1 MNSLN
6 TKLIESIDPIIMKSY
21 GDEKHIIYDALAK
34 MLFYLDMYKDE
45 QKTVTTNLVD
55 LQKSLK
61 KGKWLTD
68 KNTNEEA
75 FSNDELRAFSNDELR
90 AFRDESL
97 VHSPELYKLFQSMDG
112 DLQKLL
118 HLINNV
124 VTASIN
130 NLSPSV
136 KNINHENQKY
146 TVAISHALE
155 HLSHNNATIK
165 ISHNKNSVFYKLIS
179 KTLRFDGNKFSSPES
194 SIKNAIKITSN
205 KF

>member
-1 MNSLN
+1 MNSLD
-6 TKLIESIDPIIMKSY
+6 TKLIESINPIIMKSY
-21 GDEKHIIYDALAK
+21 GDEKHIIYDALSK

-68 KNTNEEA
+68 NNTNEE
-75 FSNDELRAFSNDELR
+75 AFSNDELR

>member
-1 MNSLN
+1 MNSLD
-6 TKLIESIDPIIMKSY
+6 TKLIESINPIIMKSY

-45 QKTVTTNLVD
+45 QKTVITNLVD

-68 KNTNEEA
+68 NNTNEE
-75 FSNDELRAFSNDELR
+75 AFSNDELR

-118 HLINNV
+118 NLINNV

-130 NLSPSV
+130 NLLPSV

-146 TVAISHALE
+146 TVAISHAIE
-155 HLSHNNATIK
+155 HLNHNNATIK

-179 KTLRFDGNKFSSPES
+179 KTLRFAGNKFSSPES
-194 SIKNAIKITSN
+194 SIKNAIKN
-205 KF
+205 NLK

>member
-1 MNSLN
+1 MNSLD
-6 TKLIESIDPIIMKSY
+6 TKLIESINPIIMKSY

-45 QKTVTTNLVD
+45 QKTVITNLVD

-68 KNTNEEA
+68 NNTNEE
-75 FSNDELRAFSNDELR
+75 AFSNDELR

-118 HLINNV
+118 NLINNV

-130 NLSPSV
+130 NLLPSV

-146 TVAISHALE
+146 TVAISHAIE
-155 HLSHNNATIK
+155 HLITT
-165 ISHNKNSVFYKLIS
+165 
-179 KTLRFDGNKFSSPES
+179 TLRLKSH
-194 SIKNAIKITSN
+194 ITKILYFTN
-205 KF
+205 

>member
-1 MNSLN
+1 MNSLD
-6 TKLIESIDPIIMKSY
+6 TKLIESINPIIMKSY

-45 QKTVTTNLVD
+45 QKTVITNLVD

-68 KNTNEEA
+68 NNTNEE
-75 FSNDELRAFSNDELR
+75 AFSNDELR

-118 HLINNV
+118 NLINNV

-130 NLSPSV
+130 NLLPSV

-146 TVAISHALE
+146 TVAISHAIE
-155 HLSHNNATIK
+155 HLNHNNATIK

-179 KTLRFDGNKFSSPES
+179 KTLRFASNKFSSPES

>member
-1 MNSLN
+1 MNSLD
-6 TKLIESIDPIIMKSY
+6 TKLIESINPIIMKSY
-21 GDEKHIIYDALAK
+21 GDEKHIIYDALSK

-68 KNTNEEA
+68 NNTNEK
-75 FSNDELRAFSNDELR
+75 AFSNDELR

-97 VHSPELYKLFQSMDG
+97 IHSPELYKLFQSMDG

-118 HLINNV
+118 NLINNV

-130 NLSPSV
+130 NLLPPV

-146 TVAISHALE
+146 TDAIAHAIE
-155 HLSHNNATIK
+155 HLVQNNATIK
-165 ISHNKNSVFYKLIS
+165 ISHNKNTVFYKLIS
-179 KTLRFDGNKFSSPES
+179 KTLRFANNKFSSPES

>member
-1 MNSLN
+1 MNSLD
-6 TKLIESIDPIIMKSY
+6 TKLIESINPIIMKSY
-21 GDEKHIIYDALAK
+21 GDEKHIIYDALSK

-68 KNTNEEA
+68 NNTNEE
-75 FSNDELRAFSNDELR
+75 AFSNDELR

-118 HLINNV
+118 NLINNV

-130 NLSPSV
+130 NLLPSV

-146 TVAISHALE
+146 TDAIAHAIK
-155 HLSHNNATIK
+155 HLNQNNATIK
-165 ISHNKNSVFYKLIS
+165 ISHNKNTVFYKLIS
-179 KTLRFDGNKFSSPES
+179 KTLRFASNKFSSPES

>member
-1 MNSLN
+1 MNSLD
-6 TKLIESIDPIIMKSY
+6 TKLIESINPIIMKSY
-21 GDEKHIIYDALAK
+21 GDEKHIIYDALSM

-68 KNTNEEA
+68 NNTNEK
-75 FSNDELRAFSNDELR
+75 AFSNDELR

-97 VHSPELYKLFQSMDG
+97 IHSPELYKLFQSMDG

-118 HLINNV
+118 NLINNV

-130 NLSPSV
+130 NLLPPV

-146 TVAISHALE
+146 TDAIAHAIE
-155 HLSHNNATIK
+155 HLVQNNATIK
-165 ISHNKNSVFYKLIS
+165 ISHNKNTVFYKLIS
-179 KTLRFDGNKFSSPES
+179 KTLRFANNKFSSPES

>member
-75 FSNDELRAFSNDELR
+75 FSNDELRAF
-90 AFRDESL
+90 RDESL
-97 VHSPELYKLFQSMDG
+97 VRSPELYKLFQSMDG

>member
-68 KNTNEEA
+68 KNTNEE
-75 FSNDELRAFSNDELR
+75 AFSNDELR

>member
-75 FSNDELRAFSNDELR
+75 FSNDELRAF
-90 AFRDESL
+90 RDESL

-118 HLINNV
+118 NLINNV

-146 TVAISHALE
+146 TVAISHAIE
-155 HLSHNNATIK
+155 HLNHNNATIK

-179 KTLRFDGNKFSSPES
+179 KTLRFAGNKFSSPES
-194 SIKNAIKITSN
+194 SIKNAIKN
-205 KF
+205 NLK

>member
-1 MNSLN
+1 MNSLD
-6 TKLIESIDPIIMKSY
+6 TKLIESINPIIMKSY

-45 QKTVTTNLVD
+45 QKTVITNLVD

-68 KNTNEEA
+68 NNTNEE
-75 FSNDELRAFSNDELR
+75 AFSNDELR

-118 HLINNV
+118 NLINNV

-130 NLSPSV
+130 NLLPSV

-146 TVAISHALE
+146 TVAISHAIE
-155 HLSHNNATIK
+155 HLNHNNATIK

-194 SIKNAIKITSN
+194 SIKNAIKN
-205 KF
+205 NLK